1 MSTPA
6 TREDT
11 RTQVPFWRNERV
23 LKVLAQIAFAALV
36 FALISWAMSNYL
48 KRGLTFTFGFL
59 NEEASFDLA
68 EGIEFNP
75 TDSYARAFLVGVVNT
90 LRIALLGIVLSTLLG
105 LIAGIARLSSN
116 WIVNKIA
123 SVYIEVVRNTP
134 LLVQLFFLYFAVI
147 MKLPQ
152 IQDAVVM
159 PGPVYI
165 SNRGIA
171 LPWLQPTESFALW
184 WPFLVAALLGSA
196 ILIVIRRRS
205 YLKVGRPRPNLIWV
219 MIPFIFVPLL
229 GWLIVP
235 GNPLV
240 ADLPSMVS
248 KSAGILS
255 VEGGM
260 AFSSEFTALL
270 LGLVIYTGAYIAEV
284 VRAGILAVPKGQTEA
299 ARAQGF
305 TRRQILR
312 LIVLPQSLRVII
324 PPLISQYLNLTK
336 NSSLAIAI
344 DFLDLYAVSQT
355 MLNQS
360 GRVVEVFL
368 MFMGTYLSISLTI
381 SLIMNVVNK
390 RFQIVEK

>member
-1 MSTPA
+1 MSTTA
-6 TREDT
+6 AKKDS
-11 RTQVPFWRNERV
+11 RTIAPFWRNVRV
-23 LKVLAQIAFAALV
+23 LKILAQIAVTALI
-36 FALISWAMSNYL
+36 FALISWAISNYL
-48 KRGLTFTFGFL
+48 ERGLTFSFGFL
-59 NEEASFDLA
+59 SEEASFDLA
-68 EGIEFNP
+68 EGIEFKP

-90 LRIALLGIVLSTLLG
+90 LRIALLGIALSTLLG

-116 WIVNKIA
+116 WLVSKIA

-152 IQDAVVM
+152 IQNAVVM
-159 PGPVYI
+159 PGPAYL

-171 LPWLQPTESFALW
+171 LPWLQATDSFALW
-184 WPFLVAALLGSA
+184 WPFLVAALLGTA
-196 ILIVIRRRS
+196 ILIVMRRQS
-205 YLKVGRPRPNLIWV
+205 SLKVGRPRPKLIWIT
-219 MIPFIFVPLL
+219 IPLLLVPFL
-229 GWLIVP
+229 GWLIIP
-235 GNPLV
+235 GNPLI
-240 ADLPSMVS
+240 ADLPRMVS
-248 KSAGILS
+248 KSAGVLR

-260 AFSSEFTALL
+260 ALSSEFTALL
-270 LGLVIYTGAYIAEV
+270 FGLVIYTGAYIAEV
-284 VRAGILAVPKGQTEA
+284 VRAGILAVPRGQIEA

-305 TRRQILR
+305 TRRHILR

-344 DFLDLYAVSQT
+344 GFLDLYAVSQT

-368 MFMGTYLSISLTI
+368 MIMGSYLSISLTI
-381 SLIMNVVNK
+381 SLVMNVVNK